1 MNEDDSARREFVFG
15 LFLTTVLAPLL
26 AGLTAFAAGVGAVYL
41 SDGLSRLRGRHRDR
55 QADQVPLSAPRMAT
69 HRAVRRADNRH
80 ARRALAN
87 RRPGG
92 VLH

>member
-15 LFLTTVLAPLL
+15 LFLTTIVTPLL
-26 AGLTAFAAGVGAVYL
+26 AGVTAFAAVIGALAVHEAA
-41 SDGLSRLRGRHRDR
+41 GRLRAARRGKPPR
-55 QADQVPLSAPRMAT
+55 PSAPHMAT
-69 HRAVRRADNRH
+69 PRALRHTNHRH
-80 ARRALAN
+80 TRRALST